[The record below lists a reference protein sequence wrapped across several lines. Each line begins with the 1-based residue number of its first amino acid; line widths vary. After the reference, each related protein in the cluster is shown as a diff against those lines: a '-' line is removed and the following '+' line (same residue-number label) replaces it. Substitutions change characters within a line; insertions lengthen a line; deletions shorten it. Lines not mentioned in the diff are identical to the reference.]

1 MCGNECQG
9 KKERG
14 TASNTARRTS
24 KYSLDATRVSVGR
37 LFAVQT
43 SRQRSDGQALSIT
56 EDEKVETEQAVIS
69 FKMFGCDGEVGQ
81 G

>member
-24 KYSLDATRVSVGR
+24 KYSLDATRVSMGR

-43 SRQRSDGQALSIT
+43 SRQRSDCQALSIT